1 MDEEEI
7 ALDKL
12 IHKFLNN
19 RMANFIKEFI
29 SKSKSM

>member
-1 MDEEEI
+1 MDEDEI

-19 RMANFIKEFI
+19 TMAYYIKEFI